1 MKIKVKTVKGEQI
14 ELEVESNWPVKQLK
28 ELIAQRCSVEVES
41 QKLIFKAQQLS
52 DDKTIEDYKILEN
65 ECIILLTMKVP

>member
-1 MKIKVKTVKGEQI
+1 MKIKVKTVKGEQV
-14 ELEVESNWPVKQLK
+14 ELEVEAGWPVKQLK